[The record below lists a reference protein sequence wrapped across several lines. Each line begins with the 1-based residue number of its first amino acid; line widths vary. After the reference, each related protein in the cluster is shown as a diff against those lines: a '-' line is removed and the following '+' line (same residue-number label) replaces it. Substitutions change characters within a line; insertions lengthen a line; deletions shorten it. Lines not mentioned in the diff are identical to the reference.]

1 MKYQHAA
8 VLLAAVSQ
16 AAAIPLSVATFY
28 TSLQNVFNSF
38 STGPSFSTSASPAP
52 ASLIPEQE
60 YESWID
66 SESNIAFEGIIQNI
80 GGYGSVEGVM
90 PGAVVASPSKQYP
103 NYFFQVRIAPFI
115 YVYVSFLS
123 NSR

>member
-8 VLLAAVSQ
+8 ALLAAVSHS
-16 AAAIPLSVATFY
+16 AAIPLSVATFY
-28 TSLQNVFNSF
+28 TSLQNVLNSF
-38 STGPSFSTSASPAP
+38 STGPSFSISASPAP
-52 ASLIPEQE
+52 ASLIPELE

-66 SESNIAFEGIIQNI
+66 AESNIAFEGIIQNI

-103 NYFFQVRIAPFI
+103 NYFYQVGICSVM
-115 YVYVSFLS
+115 YEG
-123 NSR
+123 